1 MFGRKVDEQH
11 CAVNILVVLGS
22 ERLYS
27 DMMRRFNVQKIGGS
41 PAATVIRLDKSGGC
55 VDRDTDFLQ
64 RSQQEQIRE
73 YFFGDVRNP
82 LSPHTQQI
90 DASQL
95 TIYRTVE
102 CK

>member
-1 MFGRKVDEQH
+1 M
-11 CAVNILVVLGS
+11 GS

-27 DMMRRFNVQKIGGS
+27 DMSRRFNGQKLGDS
-41 PAATVIRLDKSGGC
+41 ETTTVLKLDKSGGC
-55 VDRDTDFLQ
+55 VDRDAEFLE
-64 RSQQEQIRE
+64 RSRLEQVRE
-73 YFFGDVRNP
+73 YFMGDARNP

-95 TIYRTVE
+95 TIYRVAE